1 MFNTKYTQLHISLAS
16 TLNTPL
22 YISYLA
28 PCTDSNAL
36 VFSVHA
42 QCMAEL
48 FNVERMAE
56 LFNVQRMAESSCC
69 GEGIDQPCQGAAHWD
84 TRCCCCC
91 YPIAIPLYIL
101 YAIPYDAITYNNIQY
116 RASVPCYAIPS
127 TLGLFC
133 CQPMHCNTLNI
144 ILCNTSNT
152 CFINTKQ
159 YHSMQR
165 HEAQQYYVVQSISL
179 SGTRTEILPAG
190 HDIFYTQ
197 FCDMQGSVL

>member
-1 MFNTKYTQLHISLAS
+1 MCNTKYSHAS
-16 TLNTPL
+16 TLNSPL
-22 YISYLA
+22 YISFLA

-36 VFSVHA
+36 VFSVYV

-116 RASVPCYAIPS
+116 RASVPCYAIPG

-152 CFINTKQ
+152 CFYKYKSIPFNATPRSSAILCRAKYFSVWNT
-159 YHSMQR
+159 HR
-165 HEAQQYYVVQSISL
+165 DPPCRA
-179 SGTRTEILPAG
+179 
-190 HDIFYTQ
+190 
-197 FCDMQGSVL
+197 